1 MLLAI
6 TDNRCETQLLHSCK
20 HLVDANK
27 TTKITEL
34 SSVLIVHIKRF
45 VKKKGRIVYSSG
57 NDGHVCPF
65 ISMCRFTQNY
75 RTGRITKNDTDI
87 SYKHN
92 LHLEVGGRQVS
103 VH

>member
-1 MLLAI
+1 M
-6 TDNRCETQLLHSCK
+6 
-20 HLVDANK
+20 
-27 TTKITEL
+27 
-34 SSVLIVHIKRF
+34 
-45 VKKKGRIVYSSG
+45 YSSG